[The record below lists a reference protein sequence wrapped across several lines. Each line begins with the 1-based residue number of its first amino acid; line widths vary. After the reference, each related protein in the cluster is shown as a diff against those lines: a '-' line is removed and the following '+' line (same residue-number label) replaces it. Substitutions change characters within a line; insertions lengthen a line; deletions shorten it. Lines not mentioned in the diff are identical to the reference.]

1 MSDLIANAN
10 PGQAAQKEALGL
22 IHAFCH
28 HRKLGRHLTA
38 RIRNH
43 YSVYYHERGT
53 TLDLQE
59 LFRAMPTDL
68 QIELAI
74 SLRFITDYKAGVV
87 GMFSKVPFL
96 KTLDN
101 DDLIRIGT
109 RMRHQLAFPPIM
121 TNVKGGEG
129 AGYIMKE
136 GERGNDMWIVSEG
149 TVRVERLDAKGDPI
163 FLGELRTNDAFGE
176 LAVLVQ
182 ETVGLPLKRG
192 RSAYAQTST
201 VMLLALSYHQMQ
213 QLRQES
219 YVIDLAVRSAID
231 QVYKNR
237 PTIQRTLDDNIN
249 ETERKV
255 ESLREDVSAM
265 KDSLTRIEQLLQSKV

>member
-1 MSDLIANAN
+1 
-10 PGQAAQKEALGL
+10 
-22 IHAFCH
+22 
-28 HRKLGRHLTA
+28 
-38 RIRNH
+38 
-43 YSVYYHERGT
+43 
-53 TLDLQE
+53 
-59 LFRAMPTDL
+59 MPTDL

-74 SLRFITDYKAGVV
+74 SLRFITDYQTGVV

-121 TNVKGGEG
+121 TTVNGGEG
-129 AGYIMKE
+129 VGYIMRE
-136 GERGNDMWIVSEG
+136 GERGNDMWIVAEG
-149 TVRVERLDAKGDPI
+149 TVRVERLDTKGDPI

-192 RSAYAQTST
+192 RSAYAQTNT
-201 VMLLALSYHQMQ
+201 VMLLALSYQQMQ

-231 QVYKNR
+231 QVYENR
-237 PTIQRTLDDNIN
+237 PSIQRTLDDHHN

-255 ESLREDVSAM
+255 EALCQDVSAM
-265 KDSLTRIEQLLQSKV
+265 KNSLTRIEKLLQSKA